1 MSVTFEKLLK
11 FDVLP
16 RYYLVTNAGRRSE
29 DLAHIRS
36 ELRHFNLNTNL
47 DVKHDVLEGRGL
59 IALQGPKAA
68 EALQHHVSI
77 DLSKL
82 YFGESLFTT
91 MGPDDV
97 RVHIA
102 RGGYTGEDG
111 FEISIPEE
119 DSIAITELLLS
130 EKSVVNVQLV
140 GLAARDSLR
149 LEAGMC
155 LYGHDLSEDVGP
167 LEAGLT
173 WVVGED
179 RRSKADFIGARPA
192 LDAMTTKAQTVRR
205 VGIVV
210 EKGSPAREGS
220 LIYAGGAGD
229 KSEPIGKVTSGIP
242 SPSLKQNIAMGYV
255 KFGHHKAGTEL
266 DIKVRGIRKAQ
277 VTRMP
282 FVRNN
287 YYRRPKGA

>member
-1 MSVTFEKLLK
+1 MKETTEVACS
-11 FDVLP
+11 
-16 RYYLVTNAGRRSE
+16 RYYLVTNAGRRAE

-68 EALQHHVSI
+68 EALKHHVSM